1 MFERREHA
9 SSWLIILSFII
20 ALYSCGT
27 KEKEQGEEETQEM
40 ECQLSEYGICL
51 DSLDITRYTIERGE
65 HFASI
70 LSSLGFTPTE
80 REQITGAISPYLSP
94 SRLQIGNTYS
104 AITEQDTASTI
115 RYLVFEKNRTDFA
128 VVEIQPDTVLAY
140 EDARP
145 VTLKR
150 EYAEG
155 VITSS
160 MWNAIV
166 GAGAPALLALKLSD
180 VYAWQIDFFDVK
192 EEDSFRVMY
201 DVAYI
206 NDTSMVEIA
215 NIEGAVFTHRGE
227 KYRAI
232 PFEQDSIREYF
243 DEEGNSLRKAFL
255 KAPLDF
261 FRITSRFSNARF
273 HPVLKRYRPHHGVDY
288 AAPTGTP
295 VKTIGDGVVIEK
307 GYQANGAGN
316 YLKIKH
322 NATYTTT
329 YMHLSRF
336 AKGIE
341 RGRGV
346 KQGEV
351 IAYVGSTGLS
361 TGPHLDFRVHKNNQ
375 PINPLTMDSPPSLPI
390 KAELKDSFLL
400 VHDNVMLQ
408 LDSLRKTGQLLAEEE
423 QVSDSI
429 TLFSSRF

>member
-1 MFERREHA
+1 MFEGREHT
-9 SSWLIILSFII
+9 SKWLVILSIII
-20 ALYSCGT
+20 AFYSCGP
-27 KEKEQGEEETQEM
+27 KEKEQGEEVVQGE
-40 ECQLSEYGICL
+40 ECEFSEYGICL
-51 DSLDITRYTIERGE
+51 DSLDIAHYTIERGE

-70 LSSLGFTPTE
+70 LSSLGFTPTQSE
-80 REQITGAISPYLSP
+80 KITGAISPYLSP

-180 VYAWQIDFFDVK
+180 VCVWQIAVFDVRVG
-192 EEDSFRVMY
+192 DSLRVIY

-206 NDTSMVEIA
+206 NDTSMVDVA
-215 NIEGAVFTHRGE
+215 NIEGAVFTHQGE

-232 PFEQDSIREYF
+232 PFQQDSVREYF
-243 DEEGNSLRKAFL
+243 DESGNSLRKEFL

-261 FRITSRFSNARF
+261 IRISSRFSNARF

-295 VKTIGDGVVIEK
+295 VKTIGDGVVIERA
-307 GYQANGAGN
+307 YQGGGAGN
-316 YLKIKH
+316 YVKVRH
-322 NATYTTT
+322 NSVYTTT
-329 YMHLSRF
+329 YRHLSRF
-336 AKGIE
+336 ASGIQKGAT
-341 RGRGV
+341 V

-351 IAYVGSTGLS
+351 IGYVGSTGLS
-361 TGPHLDFRVHKNNQ
+361 TGPHFDFRVHKNNQ
-375 PINPLTMDSPPSLPI
+375 PVNPLTIDSPPCEPV
-390 KAELKDSFLL
+390 KPELLDSFRL
-400 VHDNVMLQ
+400 VQEQVLTE
-408 LDSLRKTGQLLAEEE
+408 LDSLRLINRVIAQST
-423 QVSDSI
+423 DS
-429 TLFSSRF
+429 LSFSPRT